1 LYWLA
6 SLNHFS
12 ALAERRSDH
21 RAKSIKV
28 AQSTG
33 PLADDRLY
41 STFRGQQMNDHV
53 NPVFSDILAAVAP
66 PKEIPAYQAESERL
80 IEEAADIL
88 CTTDTQRAL
97 LQNIYSL
104 GKQDGFIEATKDAL
118 KRLRA

>member
-1 LYWLA
+1 
-6 SLNHFS
+6 
-12 ALAERRSDH
+12 
-21 RAKSIKV
+21 
-28 AQSTG
+28 
-33 PLADDRLY
+33 
-41 STFRGQQMNDHV
+41 MNDHV
-53 NPVFSDILAAVAP
+53 NPAFSNILAAVAP
-66 PKEIPAYQAESERL
+66 PEEVPAYQAESERL

>member
-1 LYWLA
+1 
-6 SLNHFS
+6 LNHFS

-53 NPVFSDILAAVAP
+53 NPAFSNILAAVAP
-66 PKEIPAYQAESERL
+66 SKEILEHEAQSRRL
-80 IEEAADIL
+80 IEDVAKIL
-88 CTTDTQRAL
+88 CSTDTQRIL
-97 LQNIYSL
+97 LQNIYSM
-104 GKQDGFIEATKDAL
+104 GRADGLIEAAHKTLEKI
-118 KRLRA
+118 RA